1 MINKRILIASL
12 VLVLLATLVS
22 CGQGRAAKPSAPT
35 LNLDYQAVKVFNFS
49 WTDVEGETGYKLFED
64 EDGSGNF
71 VEAASIPA
79 DASSYQLEVF
89 LPAKV
94 NARYKLAACN
104 EGGCS
109 ESAEVEVAVDQLVRA
124 IGYFKA
130 SNTDAWDEF
139 GRHMALSADG
149 NTLAVGAEYES
160 SNATGI
166 NGNQSDNSAK
176 YSGAVYV
183 FAHDATGRWVQQA
196 YIKASNAETW
206 DTFGEAVALS
216 ADGDTL
222 VVGAPGEDSK
232 AIGIGGDQS
241 DNSLSGS
248 GAVYVFVRDANDT
261 WSQQAY
267 IKASN
272 PGQDDDFG
280 TSAYLSQDGNV
291 LAVGAP
297 REDASATGGQNDN
310 SATDSGAVY
319 VFTRNAA
326 GSWNQQAYI
335 KASNAGAGD
344 EFGNALSLAANG
356 ATLAVGAH
364 LEDSNAA
371 GVPGD
376 NSAADSGAVYVFG
389 RSSGVWSQRAYLKAS
404 NAGSGDEFGYS
415 VALADDGNTLAVGAS
430 REDSNAT
437 GVNGDQNNNSSS
449 DSGAAYIFTNRSG
462 NWTQQAY
469 IKASNTDTA
478 DRFGFSVDIT
488 RDGMKVVACSPEER
502 SGATG
507 INGIEND
514 NSGGGGACYVFVS
527 DGSTWKQ
534 QAYIKASNHS
544 GYFGDWVAI
553 SGNGKT
559 LAVSGSLERGGAK
572 GIGGDLNDYSASAS
586 GAVYVY

>member
-1 MINKRILIASL
+1 MANRL
-12 VLVLLATLVS
+12 VIPALLVTALLAALTS
-22 CGQGRAAKPSAPT
+22 CGGRAKPPAPA
-35 LNLDYQAVKVFNFS
+35 LNIDYQAIKVFNFS
-49 WTDVEGETGYKLFED
+49 WTDVSGETGYKLLED
-64 EDGSGNF
+64 EGGSGNF
-71 VEAASIPA
+71 VEVASIPA
-79 DASSYQLEVF
+79 DAQSYELEVF
-89 LPAKV
+89 LPDKV

-104 EGGCS
+104 AGGCS
-109 ESAEVEVAVDQLVRA
+109 ESAEVGVAVEQLVKA
-124 IGYFKA
+124 VGYFKA
-130 SNTDAWDEF
+130 SNTDAGDEF

-166 NGNQSDNSAK
+166 NGDQSDNSAQ

-216 ADGDTL
+216 ADGNTL
-222 VVGAPGEDSK
+222 VVGAPGEDSN
-232 AIGIGGDQS
+232 AAGIGGVQS
-241 DNSLSGS
+241 DNSLSDS

-272 PGQDDDFG
+272 PGQGDDFG

-291 LAVGAP
+291 LVVGAP
-297 REDASATGGQNDN
+297 GEDASATGGQNDN
-310 SATDSGAVY
+310 STSDSGAVY

-344 EFGNALSLAANG
+344 KFGEVLSLAADG
-356 ATLAVGAH
+356 ATLAVGAYG
-364 LEDSNAA
+364 EDSSAS
-371 GVPGD
+371 GGPED
-376 NSAADSGAVYVFG
+376 NSAADSGAVYVFK
-389 RSSGVWSQRAYLKAS
+389 RSSGVWSQQAYLKAS

-415 VALADDGNTLAVGAS
+415 VALAGDGNTLVVGAD
-430 REDSNAT
+430 REASNAT
-437 GVNGDQNNNSSS
+437 GINGNQNNDSSS
-449 DSGAAYIFTNRSG
+449 NSGAVYIFTNNSG
-462 NWTQQAY
+462 AWTQEAY
-469 IKASNTDTA
+469 VKASNTDSE
-478 DRFGFSVDIT
+478 DMFGFSTSIT
-488 RDGMKVVACSPEER
+488 RDGTKVVACSPEEI

-507 INGIEND
+507 INGNEND

-527 DGSTWKQ
+527 DGGTWKQ
-534 QAYIKASNHS
+534 QAYVKASNRS

-553 SGNGKT
+553 SGDGKT
-559 LAVSGSLERGGAK
+559 MAVSGSLERGGAK
-572 GIGGDLNDYSASAS
+572 GIGGDQNDYSASTS

>member
-1 MINKRILIASL
+1 MSKKPILYLAL
-12 VLVLLATLVS
+12 VLASAIVLSS
-22 CGQGRAAKPSAPT
+22 CGGKAKPPTPT
-35 LNLDYQAVKVFNFS
+35 LNLDYQAIKVFNFS
-49 WTDVEGETGYKLFED
+49 WSDVSGETGYKLLED

-71 VEAASIPA
+71 VEVASIPA
-79 DASSYQLEVF
+79 DAQSYELEVF

-104 EGGCS
+104 AGGCS
-109 ESAEVEVAVDQLVRA
+109 ESAEVGVAVDQLVQA
-124 IGYFKA
+124 VGYFKA
-130 SNTDAWDEF
+130 SNTDAHDEF

-166 NGNQSDNSAK
+166 NGNQSDNSAQ

-216 ADGDTL
+216 ADGNTL
-222 VVGAPGEDSK
+222 VVGAPGESSR
-232 AIGIGGDQS
+232 AAGIGGDQS

-272 PGQDDDFG
+272 PGQGDGFG

-297 REDASATGGQNDN
+297 GEDASATGGQNDN

-344 EFGNALSLAANG
+344 EFGNVLSLAANG
-356 ATLAVGAH
+356 ATLAVGAGY
-364 LEDSNAA
+364 EDSSAS
-371 GVPGD
+371 GGPGD
-376 NSAADSGAVYVFG
+376 NSAADSGAVYVFR
-389 RSSGVWSQRAYLKAS
+389 RSSGVWSQQAYLKAS

-415 VALADDGNTLAVGAS
+415 VALAGDGNTLVVGAD
-430 REDSNAT
+430 REDSDAT
-437 GVNGDQNNNSSS
+437 GIDGNQNDDSSS
-449 DSGAAYIFTNRSG
+449 DSGAVYIFTNNSG
-462 NWTQQAY
+462 VWAQEVY
-469 IKASNTDTA
+469 IKASNTDSV
-478 DRFGFSVDIT
+478 DMFGFSTSIT
-488 RDGMKVVACSPEER
+488 RDGTKVVACSPEER

-507 INGIEND
+507 INGNEND

-534 QAYIKASNHS
+534 QAYVKASNRS

-553 SGNGKT
+553 SGDGKT
-559 LAVSGSLERGGAK
+559 LAVSGSLESGGSK
-572 GIGGDLNDYSASAS
+572 GIGGDLNDYTASAS